1 MRAPLSWLREYADL
15 PADVTGRALAER
27 LVAAGLEVETVE
39 APGHDI
45 DGAIVIG
52 RVLTFEEETASN
64 GKTIR
69 WCTVDVGEG
78 EPRGIVCGARN
89 FAVGD
94 LVVVALPGSTLP
106 GGFEITARKTYGH
119 VSDGMIC
126 SSRELGTGDDHDGI
140 LVLDP
145 ALPGADPG
153 VDAVASLG
161 L

>member
-45 DGAIVIG
+45 DGPVVIG

-69 WCTVDVGEG
+69 WCTVNTGEVADG
-78 EPRGIVCGARN
+78 SRGIVCGARN

-94 LVVVALPGSTLP
+94 LVVVG
-106 GGFEITARKTYGH
+106 K
-119 VSDGMIC
+119 
-126 SSRELGTGDDHDGI
+126 
-140 LVLDP
+140 LVHS
-145 ALPGADPG
+145 
-153 VDAVASLG
+153 ASAPSQP
-161 L
+161 